1 MSIQYSSK
9 NIDPSGTKRVL
20 IVEDEPSASEA
31 SRLFL
36 SRRGFEVETAAN
48 ADEAIQLAMQY
59 KPDVVVCDW
68 QLGGGKT
75 GVDVARE
82 LQSKNGVTV
91 IFVTAYPLDE
101 LRDATT
107 DIRVLRYMRKPI
119 SLTTL
124 AETIESIA

>member
-1 MSIQYSSK
+1 MSIEYNSNNAVS
-9 NIDPSGTKRVL
+9 SGTKRVL

-31 SRLFL
+31 SKLFL
-36 SRRGFEVETAAN
+36 SRRGFEVETATQ
-48 ADEAIQLAMQY
+48 ADEAIEKALEY

-68 QLGGGKT
+68 QLGGPKS

-82 LQSKNGVTV
+82 LQQQNDVSI

-107 DIRVLRYMRKPI
+107 DIRVLRYLRKPI
-119 SLTTL
+119 SLISL
-124 AETIESIA
+124 AETIEAIV